1 MLASSHGH
9 KDAARVLIAANAD
22 VDAADEKGV
31 TPLMLASRDGL
42 EEMAQLLLESS
53 RGGASEV
60 DAQNDHGQTP
70 LIAAVTYGHNGTA
83 RLLLNPPMV
92 QAADGT
98 SRPQWTRANI
108 ELASKDGRN
117 PIHRAAEFG
126 LRSTV
131 ALLLDVRAQ
140 IDTGVSSSLSA
151 NAAPAAATAAAAA
164 AAVTTAGGAAAA
176 APASVNLLTGGGAL
190 APTRQRSSG
199 LPEPVSSYTPIVA
212 NRGVH
217 DQIGNDGAT
226 ALSLAARNGHDDVV
240 RLLLDRKASLEKA
253 RVDLTTPLM
262 EAAAYNHAPAVR
274 VLLAYGA
281 APGTQRKGGECAL
294 HRAAKYGHEACI
306 RELLRSAQSR
316 RGVGVGSGGSGGGGG
331 GGGGGGWR
339 SHGSPSMRKGMGAKG
354 GTGFGLAP
362 QRLSSTVLSSTTEI
376 PLRRANALHE
386 HQRLHELRDD
396 LGRTALHR
404 ACENGHEPAARA
416 LLQAGADPSL
426 TERDSGWSSL
436 MLASAGGHEA
446 VVRTLLRFA
455 ADEQGDAGEE
465 KLADQVVERTRETAL
480 HLACARGHIMTCR
493 RLLHAGRAASRDP
506 RREVRAPRLDGPPR
520 MPSFLPKLSATR
532 PSLPPSHLH
541 PLSLPPSC
549 VQARDRHQRRPY
561 DVAMLNRQHR
571 IRRVFEPTAS
581 DEDVTDG
588 ATEQSALLRAA
599 HAGDAH
605 SVKKLLAYTRNTD
618 AAHGPRERSSETSCK
633 ATVAPAL
640 ADEPS
645 GVLRATDGRQS

>member
-1 MLASSHGH
+1 
-9 KDAARVLIAANAD
+9 
-22 VDAADEKGV
+22 
-31 TPLMLASRDGL
+31 
-42 EEMAQLLLESS
+42 
-53 RGGASEV
+53 
-60 DAQNDHGQTP
+60 
-70 LIAAVTYGHNGTA
+70 
-83 RLLLNPPMV
+83 
-92 QAADGT
+92 
-98 SRPQWTRANI
+98 
-108 ELASKDGRN
+108 
-117 PIHRAAEFG
+117 
-126 LRSTV
+126 
-131 ALLLDVRAQ
+131 
-140 IDTGVSSSLSA
+140 
-151 NAAPAAATAAAAA
+151 
-164 AAVTTAGGAAAA
+164 
-176 APASVNLLTGGGAL
+176 
-190 APTRQRSSG
+190 
-199 LPEPVSSYTPIVA
+199 
-212 NRGVH
+212 
-217 DQIGNDGAT
+217 
-226 ALSLAARNGHDDVV
+226 
-240 RLLLDRKASLEKA
+240 
-253 RVDLTTPLM
+253 
-262 EAAAYNHAPAVR
+262 
-274 VLLAYGA
+274 
-281 APGTQRKGGECAL
+281 
-294 HRAAKYGHEACI
+294 
-306 RELLRSAQSR
+306 
-316 RGVGVGSGGSGGGGG
+316 
-331 GGGGGGWR
+331 
-339 SHGSPSMRKGMGAKG
+339 MGAKG

-506 RREVRAPRLDGPPR
+506 RREVRAPPSARRTTTNALLPPETQSDA
-520 MPSFLPKLSATR
+520 PL
-532 PSLPPSHLH
+532 LPPSHPH
-541 PLSLPPSC
+541 PLSLAPSC